1 MNIQQFVSETL
12 KQVID
17 GVQEA
22 QQHAKGKEA
31 AVAPYHNY
39 QNEVVFDIAVTVTE
53 GKETGGKAGL
63 TVWGVGAGVSGK
75 SESSSSTVSRIKFSV
90 AVDLP
95 QGSDADELPDHTG
108 DY

>member
-1 MNIQQFVSETL
+1 MDIQQFVSEAL

-17 GVQEA
+17 GVRDA
-22 QQHAKGKEA
+22 QHHATGRKA

-39 QNEVVFDIAVTVTE
+39 QKEVNFDIAVTVTE
-53 GKETGGKAGL
+53 GKEAGGKAGL

-95 QGSDADELPDHTG
+95 QGSDAPDY
-108 DY
+108 DD